1 MYQWIQ
7 GWIKIIQIGTAG
19 FLPAIYRYYLPI
31 FGQPRSHH
39 GQLLLHG
46 STCKRDMWCSV
57 ANYHL
62 RNILKIRKYLTQDFA
77 QILIH
82 AFISSKLDYCNS
94 LLYGIPKYLVCR
106 LQRVQNTAA
115 RIVTLAGKYDLLTP
129 IMFKLHWLPVHV
141 LFLSSC
147 Y

>member
-1 MYQWIQ
+1 M
-7 GWIKIIQIGTAG
+7 
-19 FLPAIYRYYLPI
+19 
-31 FGQPRSHH
+31 
-39 GQLLLHG
+39 
-46 STCKRDMWCSV
+46 

-115 RIVTLAGKYDLLTP
+115 RIVTLTRKYDSINTNNVQATLAPRT
-129 IMFKLHWLPVHV
+129 FTYYFEAPVFS
-141 LFLSSC
+141 L
-147 Y
+147 